1 MTPCSQSRQGE
12 ARAER
17 GLQSRVMGWKPEPN
31 RNMLQSQSL
40 HPEELPEGTKL
51 HGASHG
57 PVTGHTSVLSC
68 TSHLSGLLARLQRK
82 LREKLAAVAARSQ
95 VSWGGRSP
103 REPQEAKGMEP
114 SPGRARP
121 QSWGRRRRREEESES
136 RGVWGSQLFCT
147 GQPGAPPALRLA
159 SQAMALSCFNFRL
172 PLGTGVSLVWPRC
185 FLNNKLRATTAE
197 FWLSQATSL
206 DLFCFLSLFY
216 LSTRFVYTEQN
227 SPFLQYR
234 ATCRERGSCKPDLS
248 F

>member
-12 ARAER
+12 AKAER

-31 RNMLQSQSL
+31 RNMLQSQIL
-40 HPEELPEGTKL
+40 HQEELPEGSKP

-82 LREKLAAVAARSQ
+82 LREKLAAVAACSQ

-121 QSWGRRRRREEESES
+121 QSWGEEGEGG
-136 RGVWGSQLFCT
+136 RIPWCLGV
-147 GQPGAPPALRLA
+147 PALLHRA
-159 SQAMALSCFNFRL
+159 ARSPTSPEA
-172 PLGTGVSLVWPRC
+172 GVRSNSTV
-185 FLNNKLRATTAE
+185 
-197 FWLSQATSL
+197 
-206 DLFCFLSLFY
+206 LF
-216 LSTRFVYTEQN
+216 
-227 SPFLQYR
+227 
-234 ATCRERGSCKPDLS
+234 
-248 F
+248 

>member
-1 MTPCSQSRQGE
+1 MKPGQNRAC
-12 ARAER
+12 RAESWA
-17 GLQSRVMGWKPEPN
+17 GSR
-31 RNMLQSQSL
+31 SQT
-40 HPEELPEGTKL
+40 EICCRAKVCTKKSCQR
-51 HGASHG
+51 A
-57 PVTGHTSVLSC
+57 PSC
-68 TSHLSGLLARLQRK
+68 TGRATDLSQGTRPCCHAPATSQGCWQDFRESSEKSWQLWLLAPRSAG
-82 LREKLAAVAARSQ
+82 EEGAR
-95 VSWGGRSP
+95 GSP
-103 REPQEAKGMEP
+103 RKPRAW
-114 SPGRARP
+114 SPHLAGQDHKA
-121 QSWGRRRRREEESES
+121 GVRRRRREEES
-136 RGVWGSQLFCT
+136 RGVWRSQLFCT